1 MGKHGQSVGLAPLVQ
16 PDCTV
21 LILGSMPSQ
30 KSLERQQYYGN
41 PVNQFW
47 KIIAAVY
54 EISLTKDYARDV
66 KLLQKCGIGLWDVI
80 ASCRRAGSLDANINT
95 VKNNDISAFLL
106 QYNKIKKIGCNGGL
120 AYQLLSR
127 HLNADIPVVN
137 LPSSSPAHTVGID
150 NKICAWRQLLR
161 GAGEMQI
168 PL

>member
-54 EISLTKDYARDV
+54 EISLTNDYARDV
-66 KLLQKCGIGLWDVI
+66 RLLQECGIGLWDVI
-80 ASCRRAGSLDANINT
+80 ASCQRVGSLDASINA
-95 VKNNDISAFLL
+95 VKKNDLSAFLL

-127 HLNADIPVVN
+127 QVTTGIPVVK
-137 LPSSSPAHTVGID
+137 LPSSSPAHTAGVD
-150 NKICAWRQLLR
+150 TKICAWRKLLR
-161 GAGEMQI
+161 GSNEI
-168 PL
+168 RTSL